1 VTRDTL
7 QGRPVTGQAATLLA
21 EVMATPDG
29 RLDLVGFWRLFGVG
43 GYCRLR
49 FEATRGQWQGVVTDC
64 PGTEARHA
72 PVNCT
77 FSTERVA
84 DFLRVADCRRD
95 GPGQWAARY
104 QEPA

>member
-1 VTRDTL
+1 MMRDTL
-7 QGRPVTGQAATLLA
+7 QGQPVTGQAATLLA
-21 EVMATPDG
+21 EVMATADG
-29 RLDLVGFWRLFGVG
+29 RLDLVGFWRLFGG
-43 GYCRLR
+43 GGHCRLR
-49 FEATRGQWQGVVTDC
+49 FEAARGQWQGVVADG

-72 PVNCT
+72 PVSCT

-84 DFLRVADCRRD
+84 DFLRVAACRRD